1 MYVKRLQTTLKRK
14 MDFSKKIAS
23 VVLLWSLVCVSISY
37 YLANKGLAPNAEV
50 TSNILLYVTA
60 PTITAYLATKT
71 IEKAS
76 RNKHGLDE
84 NGKPLVCETKDD
96 TNAEG

>member
-1 MYVKRLQTTLKRK
+1 M
-14 MDFSKKIAS
+14 KKIVF
-23 VVLLWSLVCVSISY
+23 VVLIWSLVCVTVSY
-37 YLANKGLAPNAEV
+37 VFAFLDKATNEMV

-76 RNKHGLDE
+76 RNKYGLDADG
-84 NGKPLVCETKDD
+84 NPIHR
-96 TNAEG
+96 

>member
-1 MYVKRLQTTLKRK
+1 MKKI
-14 MDFSKKIAS
+14 DFSKKIVF
-23 VVLLWSLVCVSISY
+23 VVLVWSLVCVTISY
-37 YLANKGLAPNAEV
+37 VFAFLDKSTNEMV

-76 RNKHGLDE
+76 RNKYGLDADGNPIHRE
-84 NGKPLVCETKDD
+84 EESEHVEQRITQEESETV
-96 TNAEG
+96 G

>member
-1 MYVKRLQTTLKRK
+1 MAKKK
-14 MDFSKKIAS
+14 KIDFSKKVVF
-23 VVLLWSLVCVSISY
+23 VVLLWSLLCVTVSY
-37 YLANKGLAPNAEV
+37 VFTFLGKSANEGV

-76 RNKHGLDE
+76 RNKYRLDE
-84 NGKPLVCETKDD
+84 DGHPLHHTKTDD
-96 TNAEG
+96 STPVG

>member
-1 MYVKRLQTTLKRK
+1 MKKI
-14 MDFSKKIAS
+14 DFSKKIVF
-23 VVLLWSLVCVSISY
+23 VVLIWSLICVTVSY
-37 YLANKGLAPNAEV
+37 VFAFLDKATNEMV

-76 RNKHGLDE
+76 RNKYGLDADGNPIHRE
-84 NGKPLVCETKDD
+84 EDCNEQRITQDESETV
-96 TNAEG
+96 G